1 MSEQHSITGRV
12 HHIGEVE
19 TFKGDFTKR
28 ILVID
33 NEGKYNNLVPIYFTK
48 ERTEKLDQLSLG
60 ELVKVSIDLG
70 GREYNGKY
78 YSDITGWR
86 FEKLEQKAPAPE
98 PAPQHESTGK
108 LVDTGDQGDGD
119 EIPF

>member
-33 NEGKYNNLVPIYFTK
+33 NGGKYNNLVPIYFTK

-60 ELVKVSIDLG
+60 ELVKVSIDLC

-78 YSDITGWR
+78 YADIIGWR

-108 LVDTGDQGDGD
+108 LVDTGDGD